1 MATSENR
8 SPIRKI
14 ALVIGNGQYA
24 DGNNLPNA
32 IHDAKDVAKALQDI
46 DFDVD
51 GPKLN
56 LTYEQM
62 EMTLTKFRHCLKNHD
77 LALFYFSG
85 HGTQWEVC
93 SSK

>member
-46 DFDVD
+46 DFD
-51 GPKLN
+51 
-56 LTYEQM
+56 EQM
-62 EMTLTKFRHCLKNHD
+62 EMTLTKFRHCLKSHD